1 MGDLIYSAIVSL
13 DGYVEDR
20 SGNFDWAE
28 PDEDVHAFVND
39 LERSVGTYLY
49 GRRMY
54 ETMVYWESP
63 PNLPAQPSYV
73 REYAE
78 IWQGAEKI
86 VYSSSLQAVS
96 SARTRI
102 ERAFDVEA
110 VRELKA
116 RERDNV
122 SVGGAGLAAEAIA
135 AGLVD
140 EVHLFVVPVLVG
152 GGKRAF
158 PDHGVRV
165 TLELLDERV
174 FGNGTTYLRYRT
186 RN

>member
-54 ETMVYWESP
+54 ETMAYWENP

-86 VYSSSLQAVS
+86 VYSSSLQAVR
-96 SARTRI
+96 SARTHI
-102 ERAFDVEA
+102 ERAFDADA

-116 RERDNV
+116 GERDNV

-158 PDHGVRV
+158 PDNGVRV
-165 TLELLDERV
+165 KLELLDERV
-174 FGNGTTYLRYRT
+174 FGTGTTYLRYRT

>member
-86 VYSSSLQAVS
+86 VYSSSLQAVR

-102 ERAFDVEA
+102 EHAFDVEA

-116 RERDNV
+116 GERDNV

-140 EVHLFVVPVLVG
+140 EVHLFVVPALVG

-158 PDHGVRV
+158 PDNGVRV
-165 TLELLDERV
+165 KLELLDERV